1 VHQAYLGLILNG
13 AVGSAYAAMDEWKI
27 EEHCEEGT
35 WEDAI
40 EAIRARKREIEFL
53 GDALEAGGALRDPDL
68 PEDVRTFLESV
79 LKSFPDLDIHLLAMA
94 RRREPSEEGHEALT
108 KAMRALL

>member
-1 VHQAYLGLILNG
+1 M
-13 AVGSAYAAMDEWKI
+13 GSAYAAMDEWEI

-40 EAIRARKREIEFL
+40 EAVRARKREIEFL
-53 GDALEAGGALRDPDL
+53 GEAFKAREMLRDPDL
-68 PEDVRTFLESV
+68 PEDVRTFLESSV
-79 LKSFPDLDIHLLAMA
+79 LESFPDLDIHLLAMA

-108 KAMRALL
+108 KAMCDLL